1 MTFACK
7 SKDDSATT
15 FSEVDFLYNQRVYNI
30 YISTCGLQHQDV
42 GTSHFATGK

>member
-15 FSEVDFLYNQRVYNI
+15 FSEVGHNT
-30 YISTCGLQHQDV
+30 SQDV
-42 GTSHFATGK
+42 DTSHFATGK